1 MTFLMEI
8 GNGGTGPYYGGF
20 PLGEYDESAWKENDG
35 FVGVLSKP
43 FPYTSDWNNKSNFPN
58 QENYDDKKEFEKDY
72 LAVQDEYWKAINGAI
87 PICHQG
93 WAIRNWLIISGPE
106 VGKIWIDKLSDYGG
120 LEKKDLTSKDW
131 YLKWLED
138 SLEKFKK

>member
-1 MTFLMEI
+1 M
-8 GNGGTGPYYGGF
+8 
-20 PLGEYDESAWKENDG
+20 
-35 FVGVLSKP
+35 
-43 FPYTSDWNNKSNFPN
+43 
-58 QENYDDKKEFEKDY
+58 
-72 LAVQDEYWKAINGAI
+72 
-87 PICHQG
+87 
-93 WAIRNWLIISGPE
+93 IISGPE

>member
-1 MTFLMEI
+1 MRGFTLSEEVIIKFETRHKIKLPLDYMTFLMEI

-58 QENYDDKKEFEKDY
+58 
-72 LAVQDEYWKAINGAI
+72 
-87 PICHQG
+87 
-93 WAIRNWLIISGPE
+93 
-106 VGKIWIDKLSDYGG
+106 
-120 LEKKDLTSKDW
+120 
-131 YLKWLED
+131 
-138 SLEKFKK
+138 